1 MGRFDGRVVVVT
13 GAASGLGEATSA
25 RLLSEGATVI
35 GADIN
40 EPSSSPP
47 ASGGKWFPA
56 QLDVRDEDAVA
67 AVIAS
72 ADRVDG
78 VFTAAGV
85 GSAPST
91 STSPAPS
98 WCSSTPSGACSAK
111 SPSAAN
117 GARS

>member
-1 MGRFDGRVVVVT
+1 MARFDGRVVVVT

-56 QLDVRDEDAVA
+56 FTPIRH
-67 AVIAS
+67 AS
-72 ADRVDG
+72 SHRPALFESPHPTPG
-78 VFTAAGV
+78 EYC
-85 GSAPST
+85 ST
-91 STSPAPS
+91 S
-98 WCSSTPSGACSAK
+98 
-111 SPSAAN
+111 
-117 GARS
+117 